1 MSKVISKA
9 QLVDVLTQ
17 WQLGRI
23 NVEKMQIWMIDNFEP
38 DEFSIGKGESEH
50 IVEAMHIV
58 MNEYELVDETKC
70 LTSGAQ
76 LAIDFV
82 NSTSDTFMSTRGAFL
97 RNGFKD

>member
-17 WQLGRI
+17 WQLGQI

-50 IVEAMHIV
+50 TVEAMHIV
-58 MNEYELVDETKC
+58 MNEYELVDESKC
-70 LTSGAQ
+70 LTDGAQ

-82 NSTSDTFMSTRGAFL
+82 NSTSDTFMSTRGEFL

>member
-38 DEFSIGKGESEH
+38 DEFSIGKGEAEH
-50 IVEAMHIV
+50 TVEAMHIV

-70 LTSGAQ
+70 LTSGAK

-82 NSTSDTFMSTRGAFL
+82 NSTQDTFMSTRGAFL